1 VTTKLSLDTFHFPQI
16 DLTGQDCQ
24 DGQDGQDRKLQYLYD
39 QIYKRNIA
47 GADEYYSKLFINSM
61 IGSMMMKHDGRDI
74 TFDDHRVKYKIKV
87 IDSYQCN
94 LFRDHYWILP
104 VSFLSY
110 KNNGPML
117 RSSEMVQY
125 FSNEMLTATFGT
137 FIGVNIVNNSSCST
151 TLMSTTLPLSLP
163 PSLEKTVVKDDSNV
177 SSVPADRRQDLKLAG
192 VKITKVSKNG
202 SNNHYNQVI
211 DNEKVAKAGAII
223 ECISTGRFLLVLGKV
238 SGKWGFAKGCVEDVD
253 NSSPFSTA
261 RREVLQE
268 IGIDLLNPDH
278 HCIVNLAGNSSSR
291 PSNYFIRKNEKILID
306 LKNVVTSYNSEI
318 VYFQVMCDS
327 KMHKFKSMKTF
338 DAGEIEK
345 IAWFTPANILR
356 LGRSNFSATRDV
368 AIYFAN
374 RFKK

>member
-1 VTTKLSLDTFHFPQI
+1 
-16 DLTGQDCQ
+16 
-24 DGQDGQDRKLQYLYD
+24 
-39 QIYKRNIA
+39 
-47 GADEYYSKLFINSM
+47 
-61 IGSMMMKHDGRDI
+61 
-74 TFDDHRVKYKIKV
+74 
-87 IDSYQCN
+87 
-94 LFRDHYWILP
+94 
-104 VSFLSY
+104 
-110 KNNGPML
+110 
-117 RSSEMVQY
+117 
-125 FSNEMLTATFGT
+125 
-137 FIGVNIVNNSSCST
+137 
-151 TLMSTTLPLSLP
+151 
-163 PSLEKTVVKDDSNV
+163 
-177 SSVPADRRQDLKLAG
+177 LKLAG